1 MKQSDFTFR
10 TDVSFGMMMEMA
22 GKLVRSMFDDPDARL
37 NNMIGQEYLYL
48 QAATRLFTD
57 YGATDGADSIEE
69 FMDMVFAVG
78 VDRYK
83 HWLQD
88 NAGSEKY
95 RAFERMVERGVRH
108 YLDMKP
114 LEMLVDEAARAMH
127 HLNQLMEEG
136 GELTT
141 EKAVELLQQFAAEQG
156 EPPQE

>member
-57 YGATDGADSIEE
+57 YGATDGEDSIEE

-88 NAGSEKY
+88 NAGAEKY

-141 EKAVELLQQFAAEQG
+141 EKAVELLKQFAAEQG